1 MRSIDQLKIDRILKA
16 ALDIVYSEGFDH
28 ISLRR
33 IAELAKV
40 SSGTPYVYFKDKQDL
55 LTSLYFTCL
64 EYAMDGLQESM
75 NSAVLPKE
83 KIYIWL
89 SQMVRK
95 YCDVPLMVKYL
106 IGFYGRPDL
115 FTEEVKKRYLEMYI
129 SLEPLC
135 REAISSGQA
144 KTSDPAVMQTML
156 IAPVIRLFDVYDG
169 RENQFDPNTYEEC
182 IRLSVNSV
190 LYE

>member
-1 MRSIDQLKIDRILKA
+1 MCSIDQLKIDRILKA

-28 ISLRR
+28 IPLRR

-75 NSAVLPKE
+75 GSAVSPKE

-169 RENQFDPNTYEEC
+169 RENQFDPNTYEAC
-182 IRLSVNSV
+182 IRLSVDSV

>member
-16 ALDIVYSEGFDH
+16 TLDIVYAEGFDH
-28 ISLRR
+28 ISLRH

-64 EYAMDGLQESM
+64 EYAMDGLQESIDA
-75 NSAVLPKE
+75 AVSTKE
-83 KIYIWL
+83 KIHIWIF
-89 SQMVRK
+89 QMARK

-115 FTEEVKKRYLEMYI
+115 FTEEVKAQYSEKYI
-129 SLEPLC
+129 SLMPLC
-135 REAISSGQA
+135 REAISAGQA
-144 KTSDPAVMQTML
+144 KTSDPAVMQAML
-156 IAPVIRLFDVYDG
+156 IAPVIRLFDIYDG
-169 RENQFDPNTYEEC
+169 HEKQFNLNTYEEC
-182 IRLSVNSV
+182 IRLSVDSV
-190 LYE
+190 LY

>member
-16 ALDIVYSEGFDH
+16 TLDIIYSEGFDH
-28 ISLRR
+28 ITLRH

-64 EYAMDGLQESM
+64 EYAMDGLQESIDA
-75 NSAVLPKE
+75 AVSSRE

-89 SQMVRK
+89 SQMVQK

-106 IGFYGRPDL
+106 FGFYGKPDL
-115 FTEEVKKRYLEMYI
+115 FTEEVKKRYLEMYV
-129 SLEPLC
+129 SLGPLC
-135 REAISSGQA
+135 DEAISSGLA
-144 KTSDPAVMQTML
+144 KTSDPIVMQAML
-156 IAPVIRLFDVYDG
+156 IAPVIRLFDIYDG
-169 RENQFDPNTYEEC
+169 RENQFDPNAYEEC
-182 IRLSVNSV
+182 IRLSVDSV
-190 LYE
+190 LF

>member
-16 ALDIVYSEGFDH
+16 TLDIVYSEGFDH

-33 IAELAKV
+33 IADLAKV

-64 EYAMDGLQESM
+64 EYAMGELQESM
-75 NSAVLPKE
+75 NAAAVPKE

-89 SQMVRK
+89 SQMVHK
-95 YCDVPLMVKYL
+95 YCDIPLMVKYL

-115 FTEEVKKRYLEMYI
+115 FTEEVKKRYSE
-129 SLEPLC
+129 
-135 REAISSGQA
+135 
-144 KTSDPAVMQTML
+144 T
-156 IAPVIRLFDVYDG
+156 
-169 RENQFDPNTYEEC
+169 
-182 IRLSVNSV
+182 
-190 LYE
+190 